1 MDKIE
6 TAVFGAGCFWCVEA
20 VFQSLH
26 GVSSVLPGYA
36 GGHTENPTYEEVSD
50 GNTGHAEVAKI
61 EFNPEVIKFSDLLN
75 VLFATHDPTTVN
87 RQGNDIGDQ
96 YRSVIFFASDEQKKL
111 AEEFIKNAQK
121 EFDSPIV
128 TQVLPLGKFYL
139 AENYHRDYYKNNPG
153 NPYCQLVITPKL
165 AKFRKKFSELLKK
178 E

>member
-1 MDKIE
+1 MDNVE

-20 VFQSLH
+20 VFQSLQ

-36 GGHTENPTYEEVSD
+36 GGHTENPTYKEVSA

-61 EFNPEVIKFSDLLN
+61 EFDPAVIKFSDLLN
-75 VLFATHDPTTVN
+75 VLFSTHDPTTVN
-87 RQGNDIGDQ
+87 RQGNDVGDQ
-96 YRSVIFFASDEQKKL
+96 YRSVIFYLSDDQKNQ
-111 AEEFIKNAQK
+111 AESFIKDAQK

-128 TQVLPLGKFYL
+128 TQVLPLDKFYI

-165 AKFRKKFSELLKK
+165 SKFRKKFSDLLKK
-178 E
+178 